1 MHFYASNIELCF
13 GPVNLWFSLKLNFG
27 GSFSTVLMLWYSTR
41 VLQAQGNKSKTV
53 LLLISVSL
61 FFNIFHHRKWEIK
74 SEIVS
79 LLWPRGLVTISFL
92 WHQCVSP
99 VTLTLEFFLLIK
111 NSSFVKIVT
120 TVSGAVLIFHLW
132 NWPLSGTFVFYKTS
146 CVFRCCVHL

>member
-1 MHFYASNIELCF
+1 
-13 GPVNLWFSLKLNFG
+13 
-27 GSFSTVLMLWYSTR
+27 MLWYFTR
-41 VLQAQGNKSKTV
+41 VLQAQVHKSETV

-61 FFNIFHHRKWEIK
+61 FSYIFHHRKWEIK

-120 TVSGAVLIFHLW
+120 TVSAAVLIFHMRFTCGTIVLPLSRYLPLDLGHLW